1 MSMIE
6 TQQEAPE
13 KLVGKLFRFHPAVD
27 AYDEY
32 EFYSTKPTERLPYTW
47 EDSFN
52 CIKPYVF
59 VIVGF
64 EYTDFK
70 EEANCLLFHVLLT
83 DGRKGWMTDFWQSS
97 WIELKEESE

>member
-1 MSMIE
+1 MLKNNEM
-6 TQQEAPE
+6 
-13 KLVGKLFRFHPAVD
+13 VGKLFRFHQAFDED
-27 AYDEY
+27 AYAEF
-32 EFYSTKPTERLPYTW
+32 EFYSIKPTERLPYTW
-47 EDSFN
+47 EDGFN
-52 CIKPYVF
+52 CIKPCAF

-83 DGRKGWMTDFWQSS
+83 DGREGWMTDFWQSS